1 MLFTNTLPFGLASR
15 SLAARRR
22 WHCLAPQA
30 AAEKMNKI
38 LQQQI
43 NEVTSKLDEANRTLN
58 DFDASKKK
66 LTIENSEYSRQ
77 VSAAQRQDAYITGK
91 TSR

>member
-1 MLFTNTLPFGLASR
+1 MHLSISTKPLWS
-15 SLAARRR
+15 ARA
-22 WHCLAPQA
+22 LLSKA

-43 NEVTSKLDEANRTLN
+43 NEITSKLDEANRTLN

-77 VSAAQRQDAYITGK
+77 VCRSWKLESHSNPDFSETVI
-91 TSR
+91 

>member
-1 MLFTNTLPFGLASR
+1 
-15 SLAARRR
+15 
-22 WHCLAPQA
+22 
-30 AAEKMNKI
+30 MNKI

-77 VSAAQRQDAYITGK
+77 VSAAQRQGAYFTGK
-91 TSR
+91 ASR

>member
-1 MLFTNTLPFGLASR
+1 
-15 SLAARRR
+15 
-22 WHCLAPQA
+22 
-30 AAEKMNKI
+30 MNKI

-77 VSAAQRQDAYITGK
+77 VSR
-91 TSR
+91 

>member
-1 MLFTNTLPFGLASR
+1 
-15 SLAARRR
+15 
-22 WHCLAPQA
+22 
-30 AAEKMNKI
+30 MNKI

-66 LTIENSEYSRQ
+66 LTIENSEYNRQ
-77 VSAAQRQDAYITGK
+77 VSQDQGLGASSSRK
-91 TSR
+91 T